1 MVAYSLFS
9 PAVSAMQAQSRSFQN
24 ISDNVSNSQTPGYK
38 AGQIRFQEMVAGTNS
53 GGRFN
58 SLMGAQAHQQVFRN
72 REGVVTS
79 SERALDAALSGHGF
93 FVTSTSLTPRNDTI
107 ELTDA
112 GRFTPTLVGEGND
125 AQVYLT
131 DIKGNFLLGWP
142 FNADS
147 GTFDISTG
155 GGATS
160 LNPIRIDQE
169 GNTFDAN
176 ATTETALQI
185 NLPATAAVGDTFDFD
200 IPIFDGSGDDDGVN
214 DTRQV
219 ITSFTKAAGTNVWD
233 MTISGTGGT
242 VTAPAVQPIQ
252 VEFDANGR
260 ISMVN
265 GVAEAPVDLSIDWT
279 APAVTTAFTLD
290 LAGSTSYAD
299 GANQIDLRT
308 DGNSDGVLSSVQFGE
323 KGNVIGIFSNGID
336 RPLARVAVAD
346 VVEPNRLLASGQTHW
361 RQGPNSGDLNLIDL
375 DNTSRVFFSGSAIE
389 LSTTDL
395 GTEFTNMII
404 TQRAYSSAAT
414 TLKTVDEMVRTAT
427 ELKS

>member
-9 PAVSAMQAQSRSFQN
+9 PAVSAMRAQSQSFQN
-24 ISDNVSNSQTPGYK
+24 ISDNVANSQTPGYK
-38 AGQIRFQEMVAGTNS
+38 AGQVRFQEMVAGKN
-53 GGRFN
+53 GGSSYN
-58 SLMGAQAHQQVFRN
+58 SLMGASAYQQVFRE

-79 SERALDAALSGHGF
+79 SERALDAALSGEGF
-93 FVTSTSLTPRNDTI
+93 FVTSTSLTPRNDSI

-112 GRFTPTLVGEGND
+112 GRFNPTLVGQGANS
-125 AQVYLT
+125 QVYLT
-131 DIKGNFLLGWP
+131 DIKGNYLLGWP
-142 FNADS
+142 YNPDT
-147 GTFDISTG
+147 GTFDISTNS
-155 GGATS
+155 TS
-160 LNPIRIDQE
+160 SLSPIRIDQE
-169 GNTFDAN
+169 GNAFDAV
-176 ATTETALQI
+176 ATSEAALQI
-185 NLPATAAVGDTFDFD
+185 NLPATAAAGDTFDFD
-200 IPIFDGSGDDDGVN
+200 IPIFDGTGDADGVN

-242 VTAPAVQPIQ
+242 VTSPAVQPVQ
-252 VEFDANGR
+252 VEFDANGQ
-260 ISMVN
+260 ISLV
-265 GVAEAPVDLSIDWT
+265 GGAAEAPINVSIDWGT
-279 APAVTTAFTLD
+279 PTVTTAFTLD
-290 LAGSTSYAD
+290 LEGSTSYAD
-299 GANQIDLRT
+299 GANQLDLRT
-308 DGNSDGVLSSVQFGE
+308 DGNTDGVLSSVRFGE

-361 RQGPNSGDLNLIDL
+361 RVGPNSGDLNLIDL
-375 DNTSRVFFSGSAIE
+375 DNTSRVFFAGSAIE
-389 LSTTDL
+389 LSNTDL